1 MKKLFYIA
9 LICFVILGCKTTSVE
24 ENVMDEPLFL
34 FDEEMNPEYES
45 RTQAL
50 NTIFNPDEL
59 GKIVLVFDR
68 SEWNKQLEY
77 CDINIDHEENVVAK
91 GFYFQKDNK
100 EWFFKD
106 IGFRIRGNTSRVRP
120 QKYIKKG
127 KSHINGD
134 YVQAHFALDFEEWIT
149 EEEEEAGIEKKL
161 AGSMKGLILK
171 RFKDDPTYSREV
183 YGYNLFRQNGV
194 WIAPR
199 ASYTR
204 LIIQIVDDIDLDQDQ
219 NFSEY
224 ETVDY
229 GVYAMI
235 EEIKKQFLKERSEEL
250 TENGGGELSN
260 NKGNLWKCTWQSWG
274 ADMVFANP
282 KTVGEEYNEPVYD
295 SEGNIKDFE
304 IRNYDYDYKGDN
316 EFNEAKN
323 QLYNFMIALNNLP
336 NCTDGKN
343 DEADIETIKAFY
355 TERMDGD
362 LFLKTIATNVILG
375 MWDDYWGNKNNFYF
389 YFDKKT
395 EKAYYIPYDYDNV
408 LGVGIV
414 LNRRLFNGATQNPL
428 KWDVSEND
436 RRPLIQ
442 KILQV
447 PEYMET
453 YQKYLLEF
461 SNEESAFY
469 VENSQ
474 ERIRNWQKMIE
485 PYIKSD
491 KIDYEE
497 SSTYDELDDFP
508 ATWGATPIY
517 RLLSGNENTNFF
529 MAKTASIK
537 RAIESY
543 TK

>member
-24 ENVMDEPLFL
+24 DNSMDEPLFL

-274 ADMVFANP
+274 ADMVFENP
-282 KTVGEEYNEPVYD
+282 GTIGEEYNEPVYD

-323 QLYNFMIALNNLP
+323 QLYNFMIDLNNLP
-336 NCTDGKN
+336 DCTDGKN

-395 EKAYYIPYDYDNV
+395 EKAYFIPYDYDNI

-414 LNRRLFNGATQNPL
+414 LNRRMFNGATQNPL
-428 KWDVSEND
+428 KWNVNEKD

-491 KIDYEE
+491 KIDYEA
-497 SSTYDELDDFP
+497 SSTYDEFDDFP

-517 RLLSGNENTNFF
+517 RLLSGNENKNFF

-543 TK
+543 NK

>member
-1 MKKLFYIA
+1 MKKLFYVA
-9 LICFVILGCKTTSVE
+9 FICFVILGCKTTSVE
-24 ENVMDEPLFL
+24 DNSMDEPLFL

-120 QKYIKKG
+120 QIRIKNG
-127 KSHINGD
+127 ESHINGD

-274 ADMVFANP
+274 ADMVFENP
-282 KTVGEEYNEPVYD
+282 GTIGEEYNEPVYD

-323 QLYNFMIALNNLP
+323 QLYNFMIDLNNLP
-336 NCTDGKN
+336 DCTDGKN

-395 EKAYYIPYDYDNV
+395 EKAYFIPYDYDNI

-414 LNRRLFNGATQNPL
+414 LNRRMFNGATQNPFAA
-428 KWDVSEND
+428 NGG
-436 RRPLIQ
+436 
-442 KILQV
+442 
-447 PEYMET
+447 
-453 YQKYLLEF
+453 
-461 SNEESAFY
+461 A
-469 VENSQ
+469 
-474 ERIRNWQKMIE
+474 
-485 PYIKSD
+485 
-491 KIDYEE
+491 
-497 SSTYDELDDFP
+497 
-508 ATWGATPIY
+508 AATPVDPFKKPAQEDAQVVASTKETTTGVKCPECGAIINGKFC
-517 RLLSGNENTNFF
+517 SECGTKAPTNEPKKCPKCGAE
-529 MAKTASIK
+529 AKGKFCT
-537 RAIESY
+537 ECG
-543 TK
+543 TKL